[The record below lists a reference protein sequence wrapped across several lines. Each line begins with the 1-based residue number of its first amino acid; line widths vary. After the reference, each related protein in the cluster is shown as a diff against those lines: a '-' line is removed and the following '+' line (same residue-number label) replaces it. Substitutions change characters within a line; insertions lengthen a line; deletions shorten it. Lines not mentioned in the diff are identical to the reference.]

1 MPQPILI
8 GGDWK
13 PGRGPV
19 VTSLYPH
26 DQSVS
31 GEVTGATPAD
41 VDDAVQAG
49 KRVLGDP
56 RWRDLLP
63 HQRALLLYKVADL
76 ITARA
81 EELAQLQRR
90 DNGKPI
96 SETRALV
103 ASAETRAS
111 E

>member
-13 PGRGPV
+13 AGRGPV

-49 KRVLGDP
+49 KRVLADP

-63 HQRALLLYKVADL
+63 ALWQVRQFNLEA
-76 ITARA
+76 
-81 EELAQLQRR
+81 LA
-90 DNGKPI
+90 
-96 SETRALV
+96 
-103 ASAETRAS
+103 ASPTPGT
-111 E
+111 